1 MKEYMQP
8 EVELV
13 KFTSESVAIIDGVT
27 GTGSCDIDEGDIVIP
42 GT

>member
-13 KFTSESVAIIDGVT
+13 QFTAESVTDIGT
-27 GTGSCDIDEGDIVIP
+27 GTGTAESNIFTDDDIVIP
-42 GT
+42 

>member
-13 KFTSESVAIIDGVT
+13 QFTSESVTSIME
-27 GTGSCDIDEGDIVIP
+27 GTGSAESNIFTSKDIVIP
-42 GT
+42 

>member
-13 KFTSESVAIIDGVT
+13 QFTSESVTDIGIGV
-27 GTGSCDIDEGDIVIP
+27 GSAESNTFSPSEIVIP
-42 GT
+42 

>member
-13 KFTSESVAIIDGVT
+13 QFNSESVTDIGVGT
-27 GTGSCDIDEGDIVIP
+27 GTAETNTFTDGDIVIP
-42 GT
+42 

>member
-13 KFTSESVAIIDGVT
+13 QFNSESVTSSIGT
-27 GTGSCDIDEGDIVIP
+27 GTGSAEPNSFTDDDIVIP
-42 GT
+42 

>member
-13 KFTSESVAIIDGVT
+13 QFVSESVAMGPATGV
-27 GTGSCDIDEGDIVIP
+27 GSAESNNFSPSEIVVP
-42 GT
+42 

>member
-13 KFTSESVAIIDGVT
+13 QFTSESVTDIGV
-27 GTGSCDIDEGDIVIP
+27 GEGSAETNTFTDDDIVVP
-42 GT
+42 